1 MPILIKKL
9 NAYIFTRACAY
20 TRVYKRRLDFFCSC
34 IINFFNYRL
43 VAKVLSIVP
52 TALILGLILATG
64 LLSTNPPQAS
74 AVSSST
80 INFQARLL
88 SISGNIVPDGNYHVE
103 FKLFNASSSSG
114 SSQGS
119 CSGDANCLWVET
131 RTTGDLVRVV
141 NGYLTVNL
149 GSVTAFAS
157 TINWDQEH
165 WLTMNIG
172 GTSGPSWDGEM
183 SPRVKLTALPYAFRA
198 GKLALTSGA
207 NIGTLAFGSVTNDPV
222 LTLPNE
228 TGTVCSTGSVCSGYQ
243 AAGSYANVGL
253 SNLSGVAIN
262 TSLLPGS
269 DNSIDLGNAT
279 TASWRSSYFD
289 TSVLTPLIDTVS
301 AGTLNLGTTT
311 ATAIGL
317 NQNTTVAAAKTFTVT
332 SGATSLT
339 GATSG
344 DALTVSNSTSTGN
357 VAVFKDNSTA
367 VATIADGGAATFQN
381 STNSITAF
389 QIQNASGTGLFISD
403 TSNLINSPGIAPS
416 TTATTQTTT
425 EIVDADS
432 VGPHTSMAIGIDG
445 LPIISYREA
454 DTSGGGCSTNECNL
468 KVTKCTNASC
478 STNSTTEFED
488 VDDVGQDTSIA
499 IGTDG
504 LAIISHRNVTN
515 TNLQV
520 SKCANINCTSLS
532 ADTEIVDTDV
542 VGVDTF
548 IAIGTDG
555 LPIISHYEGD
565 TGGGGCG
572 AAGECNLKVTKC
584 TNASCSTNS
593 TTEFENGDDVGEHSS
608 IAIGTDGLPI
618 ISYENDTSDNLR
630 IAKCANISCTSLSAD
645 TEIID
650 GDEVGEYTSIAI
662 GTDGLPIIS
671 HKNRTGENLQIS
683 KCANTACTSLSA
695 DTEIV
700 DADNTGFY
708 TSIAIGTDGLPII
721 SHDNNTGGN
730 LQISKC
736 ATKDCASASGTALT
750 SGVDLGTLAAGFRS
764 IYSDTLNFG
773 KENAR
778 LSLDDVGNFKVNGL
792 RVAADDSISLNLQ
805 SSTTAFQVQNSSGST
820 LFNTNTSTTVQ
831 LVSNGNFETSIN
843 GWSAKGSSTVSFDST
858 AANAK
863 YGSASLKV
871 VTTAA
876 ANDGAS
882 YSLPIKASTQYS
894 LSLWLKLS
902 SGSAT
907 TINIGNQDN
916 AIDVNCLTGQTVTT
930 TWTQYNCTFTS
941 GGTINGTTNLYVKQT
956 DASVRTIYID
966 GVSLVAAASAEAFN
980 PGGNQLDLQANT
992 GNISLNQQN
1001 SGELQAWQT
1010 NANALPAARYNSA
1023 VVTANGYAYLIGG
1036 YDGSAV
1042 KDTVYYAKLNTD
1054 GSTGA

>member
-103 FKLFNASSSSG
+103 FKLFNSSSSSG

-736 ATKDCASASGTALT
+736 ANISCTSLSADTEIVDVDNIGDDTFIAIGTDGLPIISSNNSTFNNLQITKCATKDCASASGTALT
-750 SGVDLGTLAAGFRS
+750 NGVDLGTLAAGFRS
-764 IYSDTLNFG
+764 IYFDTLNFG

-876 ANDGAS
+876 ANDGATFNF
-882 YSLPIKASTQYS
+882 YQVASTAYS
-894 LSLWLKLS
+894 
-902 SGSAT
+902 
-907 TINIGNQDN
+907 
-916 AIDVNCLTGQTVTT
+916 
-930 TWTQYNCTFTS
+930 F
-941 GGTINGTTNLYVKQT
+941 
-956 DASVRTIYID
+956 
-966 GVSLVAAASAEAFN
+966 
-980 PGGNQLDLQANT
+980 
-992 GNISLNQQN
+992 
-1001 SGELQAWQT
+1001 
-1010 NANALPAARYNSA
+1010 
-1023 VVTANGYAYLIGG
+1023 
-1036 YDGSAV
+1036 
-1042 KDTVYYAKLNTD
+1042 
-1054 GSTGA
+1054 

>member
-207 NIGTLAFGSVTNDPV
+207 NIGTLAFVSVTNDPV

-269 DNSIDLGNAT
+269 DNSIDLGNGT

-301 AGTLNLGTTT
+301 AGTLNIGTTT

-381 STNSITAF
+381 STNSTAAF
-389 QIQNASGTGLFISD
+389 QIQNSAGTSLFTADTTNRLITTKDLQLSTGNLTLANNGASASLRAQLATSTVTASG
-403 TSNLINSPGIAPS
+403 N
-416 TTATTQTTT
+416 
-425 EIVDADS
+425 EI
-432 VGPHTSMAIGIDG
+432 
-445 LPIISYREA
+445 
-454 DTSGGGCSTNECNL
+454 
-468 KVTKCTNASC
+468 
-478 STNSTTEFED
+478 
-488 VDDVGQDTSIA
+488 
-499 IGTDG
+499 
-504 LAIISHRNVTN
+504 
-515 TNLQV
+515 
-520 SKCANINCTSLS
+520 
-532 ADTEIVDTDV
+532 TDV
-542 VGVDTF
+542 T
-548 IAIGTDG
+548 
-555 LPIISHYEGD
+555 
-565 TGGGGCG
+565 
-572 AAGECNLKVTKC
+572 
-584 TNASCSTNS
+584 
-593 TTEFENGDDVGEHSS
+593 
-608 IAIGTDGLPI
+608 
-618 ISYENDTSDNLR
+618 R
-630 IAKCANISCTSLSAD
+630 
-645 TEIID
+645 
-650 GDEVGEYTSIAI
+650 
-662 GTDGLPIIS
+662 
-671 HKNRTGENLQIS
+671 S
-683 KCANTACTSLSA
+683 K
-695 DTEIV
+695 DK
-700 DADNTGFY
+700 
-708 TSIAIGTDGLPII
+708 
-721 SHDNNTGGN
+721 NTGG
-730 LQISKC
+730 QG
-736 ATKDCASASGTALT
+736 DGW
-750 SGVDLGTLAAGFRS
+750 AAP
-764 IYSDTLNFG
+764 
-773 KENAR
+773 
-778 LSLDDVGNFKVNGL
+778 
-792 RVAADDSISLNLQ
+792 DSS
-805 SSTTAFQVQNSSGST
+805 
-820 LFNTNTSTTVQ
+820 
-831 LVSNGNFETSIN
+831 
-843 GWSAKGSSTVSFDST
+843 
-858 AANAK
+858 
-863 YGSASLKV
+863 YGIWEA
-871 VTTAA
+871 
-876 ANDGAS
+876 
-882 YSLPIKASTQYS
+882 
-894 LSLWLKLS
+894 
-902 SGSAT
+902 
-907 TINIGNQDN
+907 
-916 AIDVNCLTGQTVTT
+916 
-930 TWTQYNCTFTS
+930 
-941 GGTINGTTNLYVKQT
+941 TTNLETNGGFETNTTGWSVYGTQT
-956 DASVRTIYID
+956 ISASSDR
-966 GVSLVAAASAEAFN
+966 GKFGSKSAKATVV
-980 PGGNQLDLQANT
+980 NT
-992 GNISLNQQN
+992 
-1001 SGELQAWQT
+1001 
-1010 NANALPAARYNSA
+1010 
-1023 VVTANGYAYLIGG
+1023 
-1036 YDGSAV
+1036 
-1042 KDTVYYAKLNTD
+1042 
-1054 GSTGA
+1054 